1 MTAMINEEIA
11 AANRFNEL
19 PEETQK
25 FLTRLQSEDI
35 VLLEEGLKL
44 VRATLTVGRFMKWVV
59 IGLVA
64 MLLGFVSL
72 YENVVK
78 VWGWFHPKP

>member
-1 MTAMINEEIA
+1 MINDEIA

-35 VLLEEGLKL
+35 LLLEEGLKL
-44 VRATLTVGRFMKWVV
+44 VRATLTVGRFMKWTILAVLGMLV
-59 IGLVA
+59 GL
-64 MLLGFVSL
+64 VSL
-72 YENVVK
+72 YDNTLK
-78 VWGWFHPKP
+78 VWGWLHPKT

>member
-1 MTAMINEEIA
+1 MINEEIA

-35 VLLEEGLKL
+35 ALLEEGLKL
-44 VRATLTVGRFMKWVV
+44 VRATLTVGRFMKWTILGVLGMLV
-59 IGLVA
+59 GLVA
-64 MLLGFVSL
+64 L
-72 YENVVK
+72 YDNTLK
-78 VWGWFHPKP
+78 IWGWFHPKT